1 MPWEAFVYGGLAA
14 MTAEA
19 ITFPIDMSKTRLQIQ
34 ARIVKSI
41 GNVRRTSALH
51 IRASPAFFT
60 YARHPHISPIRFN
73 LSFQL

>member
-34 ARIVKSI
+34 ARIVRSI
-41 GNVRRTSALH
+41 EKLAQYK
-51 IRASPAFFT
+51 F
-60 YARHPHISPIRFN
+60 
-73 LSFQL
+73 